1 MSLNFACDYM
11 QGCLPSI
18 MDRFVATN
26 MEGTVGYGQDQYSL
40 SAKKKIKEACD
51 CENGEVE
58 FLVGGTQ
65 ANQTVIKALLRNY
78 QGVIACESGHV
89 AVHEAGAIETTGH
102 KVITIPGKLGKLEAS
117 SVASYMETFFGDE
130 TYPHMVQPGMIYISQ
145 PTEYGTL
152 YSKKELEALRKVCDA
167 YHLYLYVDGARL
179 AYALGSSDNDVSLK
193 DIAKYADA
201 FYIGGTK
208 CGTLFGEAVVIPD
221 QNLIPCFFTTI
232 KQGGALLAKGRM
244 TGIQF
249 DEMFT
254 NDLYLKAGRKAVEFS
269 KKITDAF
276 AEHGY
281 EVYMPTYTNQLFI
294 NFEDVVLKKFQEKV
308 STSFWAKT
316 DDTHTLIRL
325 ATSWATTEE
334 EVDELI
340 AWMKECK

>member
-40 SAKKKIKEACD
+40 SAKEKIKEACG
-51 CENGEVE
+51 CKNGEVE

-152 YSKKELEALRKVCDA
+152 YSKKEL
-167 YHLYLYVDGARL
+167 
-179 AYALGSSDNDVSLK
+179 
-193 DIAKYADA
+193 
-201 FYIGGTK
+201 
-208 CGTLFGEAVVIPD
+208 
-221 QNLIPCFFTTI
+221 
-232 KQGGALLAKGRM
+232 
-244 TGIQF
+244 
-249 DEMFT
+249 
-254 NDLYLKAGRKAVEFS
+254 
-269 KKITDAF
+269 
-276 AEHGY
+276 
-281 EVYMPTYTNQLFI
+281 
-294 NFEDVVLKKFQEKV
+294 
-308 STSFWAKT
+308 
-316 DDTHTLIRL
+316 
-325 ATSWATTEE
+325 
-334 EVDELI
+334 
-340 AWMKECK
+340 